1 MEELKKLEVLV
12 TLFEMRHKHLL
23 MKLIEKMMSLKE
35 KGLSNYDI
43 LMFNVSDEI
52 QNLAQA
58 YGENIAMKASLSAFN
73 NLK

>member
-1 MEELKKLEVLV
+1 
-12 TLFEMRHKHLL
+12 